1 MEQRAG
7 AAQVPVA
14 QVLEMIAATLRQERG
29 RLNGLSSFG
38 GDAKHGDRMARAF
51 ADAAD
56 AVAGIGT
63 GDAGEELQLAGQV
76 LSDPAYGRASRYF
89 GQGLA
94 QAAPHFTGQAGLSL
108 ADLGTFLTDL
118 LDGVRANNP
127 AQPGMGT
134 MIDVLIPAVT
144 AYTGAVQQGLTYNQ
158 AIQGLLGAAMSG
170 ARRTANMP
178 QPYTRTQGGGT
189 GPAGQIDV
197 GAAFAQTVLTG
208 LVKALLGDKVPPTPA
223 GQNSDNFLLNL
234 IQQGIDLGNIVAAPR
249 QSEVESLLGA
259 TGRAGRYA
267 QPLADTDPGYGKG
280 TTVVEDTR
288 RR

>member
-14 QVLEMIAATLRQERG
+14 KVLEMIAATLYQERG

-38 GDAKHGDRMARAF
+38 GDARHGDRMARAF
-51 ADAAD
+51 GDAAD
-56 AVAGIGT
+56 AVVAAGIG
-63 GDAGEELQLAGQV
+63 DAGKELQLAGQI
-76 LSDPAYGRASRYF
+76 LADPTYGRASRYF
-89 GQGLA
+89 GQGLF
-94 QAAPHFTGQAGLSL
+94 QAAPPFLGQAGLSL
-108 ADLGTFLTDL
+108 TDLGPLLTGL
-118 LDGVRANNP
+118 LEGVRTDNP

-134 MIDVLIPAVT
+134 MIDVLIPAT
-144 AYTGAVQQGLTYNQ
+144 MAYTGAVEQGLTYNQ

-170 ARRTANMP
+170 ARGTANMP

-189 GPAGQIDV
+189 GSAGQIDV

-259 TGRAGRYA
+259 TGHAGRYA
-267 QPLADTDPGYGKG
+267 RPLTDTDPGYGKG
-280 TTVVEDTR
+280 PAMVGETKR
-288 RR
+288 

>member
-14 QVLEMIAATLRQERG
+14 KVLEMIAATLYQERG

-38 GDAKHGDRMARAF
+38 GDARHGDRMARAF

-56 AVAGIGT
+56 TVVAAGIG
-63 GDAGEELQLAGQV
+63 DAGKELQLAGQI
-76 LSDPAYGRASRYF
+76 LADPAYGRASRYF
-89 GQGLA
+89 GQGLF
-94 QAAPHFTGQAGLSL
+94 QAAPPFLGQAGLSL
-108 ADLGTFLTDL
+108 ADLGPLLTGL
-118 LDGVRANNP
+118 LEGVRTDNP

-134 MIDVLIPAVT
+134 MIDVLIPAT
-144 AYTGAVQQGLTYNQ
+144 MAYTGAVEQGLTYNQ

-170 ARRTANMP
+170 ARGTANMP

-189 GPAGQIDV
+189 GSAGQIDV

-259 TGRAGRYA
+259 TGHAGRYA
-267 QPLADTDPGYGKG
+267 RPLTDTDPGYGKG
-280 TTVVEDTR
+280 PAMVGETKR
-288 RR
+288 

>member
-14 QVLEMIAATLRQERG
+14 KVLEMIAATLYQERG

-38 GDAKHGDRMARAF
+38 GDARHGDRMARAF
-51 ADAAD
+51 GDAAD
-56 AVAGIGT
+56 AVVAAGIG
-63 GDAGEELQLAGQV
+63 DAGKELQLAGQI
-76 LSDPAYGRASRYF
+76 LADPTYGRASRYF
-89 GQGLA
+89 GQGLF
-94 QAAPHFTGQAGLSL
+94 QAAPPFLGQAGLSL
-108 ADLGTFLTDL
+108 TDLGPLLTGL
-118 LDGVRANNP
+118 LEGVRTDNP

-134 MIDVLIPAVT
+134 MIDVLIPAT
-144 AYTGAVQQGLTYNQ
+144 MAYTGAVEKGLTYNQ

-170 ARRTANMP
+170 ARGTANMP

-189 GPAGQIDV
+189 GSAGQIDV

-259 TGRAGRYA
+259 TGHAGRYA
-267 QPLADTDPGYGKG
+267 RPLTDTDPGYGKG
-280 TTVVEDTR
+280 PAMVGETKR
-288 RR
+288 

>member
-7 AAQVPVA
+7 AAPVPVA

-51 ADAAD
+51 TDAAD
-56 AVAGIGT
+56 TVVAAGIG
-63 GDAGEELQLAGQV
+63 DAGKELQLAGQV
-76 LSDPAYGRASRYF
+76 LADPAYGRASRYF
-89 GQGLA
+89 AQGFT
-94 QAAPHFTGQAGLSL
+94 QAAPPFLGQAGLSL
-108 ADLGTFLTDL
+108 ADLGPLLTGL
-118 LDGVRANNP
+118 LDGVRADNP

-134 MIDVLIPAVT
+134 MIDVLIPAT
-144 AYTGAVQQGLTYNQ
+144 MAYTGAVQQRLSYNQ

-170 ARRTANMP
+170 ARSTANMP
-178 QPYTRTQGGGT
+178 QPYTRTQGGGA

-197 GAAFAQTVLTG
+197 GAAFTQTVLTG
-208 LVKALLGDKVPPTPA
+208 LVKALLGDKVPPTPS

-234 IQQGIDLGNIVAAPR
+234 IQQGIDLGNIVAAPK

-267 QPLADTDPGYGKG
+267 QPLSDTDPGYGKG
-280 TTVVEDTR
+280 TAVVGETKR
-288 RR
+288 